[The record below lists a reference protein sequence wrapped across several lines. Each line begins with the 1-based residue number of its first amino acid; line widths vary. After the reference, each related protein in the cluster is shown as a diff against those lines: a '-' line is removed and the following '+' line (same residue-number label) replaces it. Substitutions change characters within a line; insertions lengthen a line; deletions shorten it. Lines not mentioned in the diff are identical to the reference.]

1 MSSAEINTSLNN
13 VYTKSN
19 YYNKYTADIFITGGL
34 FLLFIFIYMNLTS
47 KNRNKYIQLNWN
59 SLQCN
64 PQYLYFSGWLKE
76 NEKNPSKSTRDQF
89 EKCIKESTKKRNKNK
104 YNKAKNTSQC
114 QLDTAKSY
122 HTSFRGIILRQY
134 AIFLKYLH
142 LLTNLIFIEAGI
154 YD

>member
-13 VYTKSN
+13 VYTKPN
-19 YYNKYTADIFITGGL
+19 YYNKYSADIFITGGL
-34 FLLFIFIYMNLTS
+34 FLLFIFVYMNLTS
-47 KNRNKYIQLNWN
+47 KTRNKYIQLNWN
-59 SLQCN
+59 SQQCN

-104 YNKAKNTSQC
+104 YKIAKNLSDC